1 MDCCVSFM
9 TSHYSYDFEET
20 LGFLTY
26 NFLLNRYAIIL
37 LATCTHS
44 RDYEVTVWPK
54 HAIATEYKPV
64 ILRCTVVY
72 YKEMY
77 TEPLIWLQNS
87 REYFSVGEA
96 GHNFITKGICGHWGW
111 SQPGMTRALVIRTR
125 LAASIIRFLF
135 QWI

>member
-1 MDCCVSFM
+1 MWYKDVRELS
-9 TSHYSYDFEET
+9 TNYVW
-20 LGFLTY
+20 
-26 NFLLNRYAIIL
+26 LNQL
-37 LATCTHS
+37 KPSTTKS
-44 RDYEVTVWPK
+44 QTTEDYEVAVWPK